1 MMVQIEAHGDIPGL
15 NVGFQPNKRASDL
28 ASAQLGSPLLCRMEN
43 IPVEILLLDVAKEYD
58 SVSWKLLEM
67 SLKRVSAPEGL
78 IKLLGALPWL
88 LVYDSILTATNREYP
103 WVRNTDQG
111 LSTAAM
117 ADDLSLMAYSR
128 TRLQQIANFVSGW
141 FRMAGV
147 RVNATKTEH
156 LSYGSSENAPVVY
169 WQYGEG
175 TDGQTAIM
183 QRLHPGHCVRILGQ
197 NRTKSRTGLG
207 RLWNPSLSRVI
218 SKYEMTVESPRRYGG
233 NKKQIMA
240 AFQRLLPDNVIESL
254 YAYGISEIA
263 QAFWMTK
270 ELGSV
275 YQNEQ
280 ARPGLGRT
288 SMHRMRGGHP
298 QWKRF
303 LETETAN
310 IHRGVTDV
318 RDAIVDLED
327 SEEIEVYTDGSL
339 VDTPLSQSMGF
350 GVLFRYRPWGRQSF
364 EEERFRGC
372 CMEALFSSTMAE
384 VMAIFMAL
392 ALAEVGPQKALE
404 IKTDSRAIIGALK
417 RSSPMAALLEWR
429 SIWFEEYW
437 DSVKFTWVKGHSG
450 NLHNAEAD
458 RPAGSAHGNEQL
470 VWSLKL
476 GASRTAPFWTCWNDQ
491 PAPGKPG
498 SLIKRIERTVVGKR
512 LLAQVRVANPQE
524 QIEQEDVKDTMAAST
539 WFSAGNGKFHA
550 KNSFRKT
557 TERDT
562 SERSLVYKLLLGNIP
577 VMKRE
582 ATWYLQAY
590 PEPEM

>member
-1 MMVQIEAHGDIPGL
+1 
-15 NVGFQPNKRASDL
+15 
-28 ASAQLGSPLLCRMEN
+28 
-43 IPVEILLLDVAKEYD
+43 
-58 SVSWKLLEM
+58 
-67 SLKRVSAPEGL
+67 
-78 IKLLGALPWL
+78 
-88 LVYDSILTATNREYP
+88 
-103 WVRNTDQG
+103 
-111 LSTAAM
+111 M

-318 RDAIVDLED
+318 RDAIVDD

-417 RSSPMAALLEWR
+417 VLQHRDP
-429 SIWFEEYW
+429 
-437 DSVKFTWVKGHSG
+437 K
-450 NLHNAEAD
+450 
-458 RPAGSAHGNEQL
+458 RP
-470 VWSLKL
+470 
-476 GASRTAPFWTCWNDQ
+476 
-491 PAPGKPG
+491 
-498 SLIKRIERTVVGKR
+498 
-512 LLAQVRVANPQE
+512 
-524 QIEQEDVKDTMAAST
+524 
-539 WFSAGNGKFHA
+539 
-550 KNSFRKT
+550 
-557 TERDT
+557 
-562 SERSLVYKLLLGNIP
+562 
-577 VMKRE
+577 
-582 ATWYLQAY
+582 
-590 PEPEM
+590 